1 MSIIVNFSFVCDL
14 CGEEVENERQVLT
27 NNPGLPSPIPEHAHY
42 SRMCFS
48 GFVLDLCGPC
58 QQPLR
63 DAFEAR
69 KLHLRS
75 LGKLKGSPT

>member
-1 MSIIVNFSFVCDL
+1 MTIRQTCTFICDL
-14 CGEEVENERQVLT
+14 CGTTIDTDTVHLQ
-27 NNPGLPSPIPEHAHY
+27 NNPGLAPPVPRNAHQ
-42 SRMCFS
+42 SRVAFG
-48 GFVLDLCGPC
+48 GFVLDLCGDC

-75 LGKLKGSPT
+75 LGKLTGYPA